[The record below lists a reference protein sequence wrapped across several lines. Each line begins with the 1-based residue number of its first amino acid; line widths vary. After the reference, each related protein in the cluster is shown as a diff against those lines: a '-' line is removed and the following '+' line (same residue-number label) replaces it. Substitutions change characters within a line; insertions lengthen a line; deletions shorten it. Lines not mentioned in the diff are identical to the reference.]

1 MGEFANDGL
10 QGLGV
15 KEASCLREGAE
26 GSAWC
31 AEFFLNLVE
40 ATGLLD
46 GAETGKSWIEERQ
59 KDQGGIVIEKE
70 PSIAGVIAFGAYVV
84 EAREEGLKLFEIFQP
99 TNVVGLGFGLA
110 WHDTTVVNRLS
121 KWPKGTSVRHS
132 W

>member
-1 MGEFANDGL
+1 M
-10 QGLGV
+10 
-15 KEASCLREGAE
+15 ASG
-26 GSAWC
+26 
-31 AEFFLNLVE
+31 
-40 ATGLLD
+40 
-46 GAETGKSWIEERQ
+46 IEEEQQNERA
-59 KDQGGIVIEKE
+59 ILIEE
-70 PSIAGVIAFGAYVV
+70 QRPIAGVIAFGAYVV